1 MREYKLTIMFIFLL
15 TAGLLFA
22 SNDYSKWKSFGKPI
36 TVKEITKISAILTN
50 PQAWVGKTVLVK
62 GRVVDVCKKRGCW
75 MEIASDKDFQSIKVK
90 VKDGEI
96 VFPLQARGKM
106 AVVQG
111 VVEKLEI
118 SKEQWL
124 KHLQKEA
131 KEEGKTFSPDS
142 VKAGKIIY
150 RLKGIGAKID
160 ME

>member
-1 MREYKLTIMFIFLL
+1 MRTRKLTILFIFLSA
-15 TAGLLFA
+15 AGLLFA
-22 SNDYSKWKSFGKPI
+22 SNDYSKWKSLGKPI
-36 TVKEITKISAILTN
+36 TVKEITKISTILAN

-75 MEIASDKDFQSIKVK
+75 MEIASDKDFQTIKVK

-96 VFPLQARGKM
+96 VFPLKARGKM

-118 SKEQWL
+118 SREQWI
-124 KHLQKEA
+124 KHLKKEA
-131 KEEGKTFSPDS
+131 KEEGKTFNADS
-142 VKAGKIIY
+142 VKSGIIIY

-160 ME
+160 M